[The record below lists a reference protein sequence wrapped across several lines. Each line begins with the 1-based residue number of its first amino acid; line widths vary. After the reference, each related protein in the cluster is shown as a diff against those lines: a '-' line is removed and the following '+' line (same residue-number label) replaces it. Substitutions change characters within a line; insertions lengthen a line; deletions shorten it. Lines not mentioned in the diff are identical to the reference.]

1 MLVIRS
7 EQMDM
12 LQVHMTKQFVNR
24 MVQHVR
30 EFFPEE
36 FASMGEGTVRE
47 TIEYAIDRAQSY
59 DISVEYDVSRYINLM
74 FTFGRD
80 YDIDPALPWAKEI
93 LINTELS
100 GFSKVDR
107 LYEKA
112 EKHIQHASGISKE
125 PDGT

>member
-12 LQVHMTKQFVNR
+12 LQAHMTKQFVNR
-24 MVQHVR
+24 MVQHVK

-36 FASMGEGTVRE
+36 FTSLGEDTVRE

-59 DISVEYDVSRYINLM
+59 DITVEYDVSRYINLM

-80 YDIDPALPWAKEI
+80 YDIDPALPWAKEV
-93 LINTELS
+93 LINTKVS

-112 EKHIQHASGISKE
+112 DKYIHQTSGINKK
-125 PDGT
+125 PDGI